1 MQLPSRR
8 EEPSVTDPTNADL
21 PQETGASA
29 EGEREAL
36 AEHGKALIARK
47 RELEREERSLDVRN
61 ETLDTREQ
69 ELAARRAEIREQE
82 TKTDEM
88 WQTFAAFWPS
98 EDDRRDD
105 LLRQYNQLGEL
116 AGEVIEQRAA
126 LTQERQQTVEPL
138 RDVDSRRYDVESSAL
153 NLRTKE
159 LNDATRRIEA
169 QYKAWYE
176 DALAHMSN
184 DEAWRQIMPDDYEV
198 TAEWREGMMACLRL
212 SLSLI
217 NVLQEWE
224 RELDELNHSKERF
237 LIAVNRYHLEDD
249 ELRQEISEFFT
260 ALAEQ
265 DRAMGAAYPV
275 NEEVRRRWLRGIER
289 QTKRI
294 PKRAF
299 GLVLGVMFELFCVDL
314 LEAMSFDEVKW
325 QGGVDDGGVD
335 IWAKEVSYSGD
346 VLNVAV
352 QCKFKGLNG
361 RVGPND
367 VVLFHGK
374 LPTAEQYHRKIIMTF
389 GRFEPA
395 AEEQGAKYGVE
406 FWDGQRLCKEMARH
420 RVGLQLVRQEDGH
433 DLAIDGEWW
442 DDLIEQAQAEHNSR
456 SRA

>member
-1 MQLPSRR
+1 M
-8 EEPSVTDPTNADL
+8 TDPTNADL
-21 PQETGASA
+21 PPETEGSA
-29 EGEREAL
+29 EGEHEGL
-36 AEHGKALIARK
+36 AEHGKALLARK
-47 RELEREERSLDVRN
+47 RELEREERSLDVRS
-61 ETLDTREQ
+61 ETLDAREQ

-82 TKTDEM
+82 ANTNEALL
-88 WQTFAAFWPS
+88 TFVELWPP
-98 EDDRRDD
+98 EDDRRDEF
-105 LLRQYNQLGEL
+105 LRQYNQFGEL
-116 AGEVIEQRAA
+116 ASEVIEQRAA

-138 RDVDSRRYDVESSAL
+138 KDVDSRRYDVESSAL

-159 LNDATRRIEA
+159 LNDATRQIEA
-169 QYKAWYE
+169 QYKTWYE
-176 DALAHMSN
+176 DALAHMS
-184 DEAWRQIMPDDYEV
+184 DDAAWRQIVPDDYYEV
-198 TAEWREGMMACLRL
+198 TTKWREQMTVWLRIRL
-212 SLSLI
+212 NLTDA
-217 NVLQEWE
+217 VQEWG
-224 RELDELNHSKERF
+224 RELDELNRSKERF
-237 LIAVNRYHLEDD
+237 FIAVNRYHMEDD

-265 DRAMGAAYPV
+265 DRAVGAAYPV
-275 NEEVRRRWLRGIER
+275 NEEVRRRWLRDIEH

-294 PKRAF
+294 PKRVF

-314 LEAMSFDEVKW
+314 LEAMGFDEVTW
-325 QGGVDDGGVD
+325 QGGADDGGVD

-374 LPTAEQYHRKIIMTF
+374 LPTAEQYCRKIIMTF

-420 RVGLQLVRQEDGH
+420 KVGLQLVHQEDGR

-442 DDLIEQAQAEHNSR
+442 DDLIEQAQAEHDSR